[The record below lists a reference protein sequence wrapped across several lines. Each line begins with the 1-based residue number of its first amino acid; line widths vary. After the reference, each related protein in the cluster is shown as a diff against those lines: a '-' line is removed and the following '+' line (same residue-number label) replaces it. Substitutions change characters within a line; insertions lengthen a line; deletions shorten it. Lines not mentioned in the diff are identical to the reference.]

1 MKVKRILK
9 LNIIAIILLANAL
22 ISSASIKGES
32 ENTNKNEKK
41 SISKLAQLK
50 KDNFRWHFGT
60 LGKIES
66 AKKQIKYLRS
76 ERQKISRAIERLE
89 FLAKAQKGEDDP
101 QYSSLDLTD
110 NDDNHKEESKE

>member
-1 MKVKRILK
+1 MNVKRILK
-9 LNIIAIILLANAL
+9 LNIIATILLANAL
-22 ISSASIKGES
+22 ISSASINGES

-50 KDNFRWHFGT
+50 KDNFRWQIGT
-60 LGKIES
+60 LKNIES

-76 ERQKISRAIERLE
+76 ERQKINKAIERLE
-89 FLAKAQKGEDDP
+89 FIVKAQKGEDDT

-110 NDDNHKEESKE
+110 NDDNHNEESKE